1 MPMPRTW
8 VPPEYQQRDPWADRA
23 VLPGWSASVLL
34 HALLLAAF
42 ALSIRSCD
50 RGHSGAALE
59 DFRDVGIYV
68 RDAVHLAENN
78 PETTPSPDSVMEAAS
93 QTQPPAP
100 TEAELAAL
108 VAPSLDSVPSELL
121 TNPAVDSSRQPSTIG
136 PGAELQSPSL
146 SGSPDL
152 ARALQGEPAPGSS
165 RSAGH
170 GETSFF
176 DIKAS
181 GSRFVYVVD
190 RSGSMLEY
198 GQIQAA
204 RNELLTSLQSLDNA
218 QQFHI
223 IFYNAEIREL
233 SLQGK
238 PPGLVWAND
247 WNRTQ
252 AGRFIQGI
260 SPELGTNHYPALRK
274 ALSYLPE
281 HLFLL
286 TDGADPPM
294 SRREMEE
301 VRKLNRGRIR
311 IHCVEFGLGAPVTGY
326 TSFLMTLA
334 KENGGTYRYLDVTK
348 FASRMR

>member
-1 MPMPRTW
+1 M
-8 VPPEYQQRDPWADRA
+8 
-23 VLPGWSASVLL
+23 LPGWSASVLL

-42 ALSIRSCD
+42 AISIRSCD
-50 RGHSGAALE
+50 RGHSGAAVE
-59 DFRDVGIYV
+59 NFRDVGIYV
-68 RDAVHLAENN
+68 RNAEDLAENN
-78 PETTPSPDSVMEAAS
+78 PDTTPSPAPALEAAS
-93 QTQPPAP
+93 QTRQPAP
-100 TEAELAAL
+100 TEAELASLA
-108 VAPSLDSVPSELL
+108 APNLDSVPSELL
-121 TNPAVDSSRQPSTIG
+121 DNPADSSRQPSTIG
-136 PGAELQSPSL
+136 PGAELRSPSL

-218 QQFHI
+218 QQFHV

-233 SLQGK
+233 SLQDK

-252 AGRFIQGI
+252 ASRFIQGI
-260 SPELGTNHYPALRK
+260 SPELGTNHYPALRR

-294 SRREMEE
+294 SRREMED
-301 VRKLNRGRIR
+301 VRKLNRGRTR

-348 FASRMR
+348 FTSRQR